1 MELVKRVVF
10 ITSAA
15 AVAAVVRGLVFTN
28 STAAVAEVARGLAFA
43 TSAAAFAKVAKGLG
57 VTKRPVST
65 TSAALRAEV
74 VTRFAFA
81 TSAAAVAEVVI
92 EPHLRATPIAPPI
105 HFAYQKGP
113 TVAVPTVGRRGRTI
127 EVVKRDDHG
136 RRGRSARRVV
146 IGDDLINF
154 GT

>member
-92 EPHLRATPIAPPI
+92 EPHLRATPIAPPHTLRI
-105 HFAYQKGP
+105 SKRSD
-113 TVAVPTVGRRGRTI
+113 RRRADGRTA
-127 EVVKRDDHG
+127 RSDDG
-136 RRGRSARRVV
+136 GCETRQVGSAG
-146 IGDDLINF
+146 GDWR
-154 GT
+154 